1 MDSPSRLFAAVVL
14 ATTSGVALAQTGV
27 LEEVIV
33 TATKRAE
40 SLQDVPVTVNAISA
54 TTLQEAGVVD
64 LGDIAQ
70 LVPSL
75 TVSTNLSPFATG
87 IRIRGI
93 GTSQNNVG
101 LEASVAFVVD
111 GVYMGR
117 SGLGMSDLTDI
128 ERVEV
133 LQGPQGTLYGKNSNA
148 GVVSV
153 VTKKPNFEET
163 EGYLE
168 ATLGDY
174 GLQQYTASATGPIND
189 TTAFLL
195 AGNWREQDGWLKNGT
210 GGDEMEFEDWNMRGK
225 LEWRPSNELSIML
238 TGSHVDRSDRCCGAD
253 ALQTD
258 TFLELLAANGL
269 PVPKNDAFNWKN
281 NSNQSNDFDMN
292 SDTAILTVDYEL
304 DSAALTSLSSYND
317 YDYKTS
323 TDADRSEFD
332 ILAIVDDRYK
342 GHAFSQEFR
351 LTSDLDGPWQYLA
364 GLYYLQETN
373 KRGNGTPFT
382 FLGQDIL
389 SVGTVTLGPQLEL
402 IAAPGD
408 FIAAKARWETDTVAT
423 FGQTSYSFNEEWLLT
438 VGLRYT
444 NENKS
449 IDGYTISE
457 STAPAANI
465 PGIPTFVEVVAAP
478 GESDETTGDDGFTWL
493 ANLRYFVNVDTMI
506 FASAA
511 TGTKSGGFNS
521 APGEGV
527 SGTFDEETTINYELG
542 IKTQLLDDRLKLN
555 ATAFYSEFDDLQFL
569 AQAPQGAG
577 TFISNAAKA
586 ETQGIDLSFTA
597 LPLPNLILDGGLQYL
612 DAEYSSGDL
621 ERFDVV
627 FAPDWS
633 GSLAATLLLPLAD
646 GNVYL
651 RTDYSFMGDHYT
663 NPTYQAP
670 ETKQDREMVN
680 ARLGWRNTDW
690 DAAVWVKNATDEA
703 YSSLAGA
710 PLLLTGMK
718 AQWLQAPRTYGATV
732 RYNF

>member
-1 MDSPSRLFAAVVL
+1 MYSLSRLFTL
-14 ATTSGVALAQTGV
+14 LILTGTGTVALSQTGT

-54 TTLQEAGVVD
+54 TTLKEAGVVD

-153 VTKKPNFEET
+153 VTKNPNFEEA

-168 ATLGDY
+168 ATLGNY
-174 GLQQYTASATGPIND
+174 GLRQYTATATGPIND
-189 TTAFLL
+189 TTAYLL
-195 AGNWREQDGWLKNGT
+195 AGNWREQDGWLKNNSGP
-210 GGDEMEFEDWNMRGK
+210 DEMSFEDWNLRGK
-225 LEWRPSNELSIML
+225 LQWRPSDALSIML
-238 TGSHVDRSDRCCGAD
+238 TASHVDRSDRCCGAD
-253 ALQTD
+253 ALQSD
-258 TFLELLAANGL
+258 TFLELLAASDF

-281 NSNQSNDFDMN
+281 NSNQSNDFDMK
-292 SDTAILTVDYEL
+292 SDTAILTVDYDL
-304 DSAALTSLSSYND
+304 ASAQLTSLSSYND

-332 ILAIVDDRYK
+332 ILAIVNDRYK
-342 GHAFSQEFR
+342 GHALSQEFR
-351 LTSDLDGPWQYLA
+351 LTSDLEGPLQYLA
-364 GLYYLQETN
+364 GLYYLRETN

-389 SVGTVTLGPQLEL
+389 TVGTAALGPQLAL

-408 FIAAKARWETDTVAT
+408 YIAAKSTWETEASAA
-423 FGQTSYSFNEEWLLT
+423 FGQTTYSFNEEWLLT
-438 VGLRYT
+438 IGLRYT
-444 NENKS
+444 SENKS
-449 IDGYTISE
+449 IDGYSIAE

-465 PGIPTFVEVVAAP
+465 PGIPTFVEIIATP
-478 GESDETTGDDGFTWL
+478 GELDEKTGEDGFTWL
-493 ANLRYFVNVDTMI
+493 VNLRYFVNADTMV

-511 TGTKSGGFNS
+511 TGSKSGGFNS
-521 APGEGV
+521 SPGEGV

-542 IKTQLLDDRLKLN
+542 IKTQLLDNRLKLN

-586 ETQGIDLSFTA
+586 QTQGFDLSFTA

-621 ERFDVV
+621 EAFDVV
-627 FAPDWS
+627 YAPDWS

-646 GNVYL
+646 GHIYL
-651 RTDYSFMGDHYT
+651 RTDYSFMTNHYT
-663 NPTYQAP
+663 NPTYQAA
-670 ETKQDREMVN
+670 ETEQDSELLN
-680 ARLGWRNTDW
+680 IRLGWRNNDW
-690 DAAVWVKNATDEA
+690 DAALWVKNASDQA

-718 AQWLQAPRTYGATV
+718 AQWLQAPRTYGATL
-732 RYNF
+732 RFSF